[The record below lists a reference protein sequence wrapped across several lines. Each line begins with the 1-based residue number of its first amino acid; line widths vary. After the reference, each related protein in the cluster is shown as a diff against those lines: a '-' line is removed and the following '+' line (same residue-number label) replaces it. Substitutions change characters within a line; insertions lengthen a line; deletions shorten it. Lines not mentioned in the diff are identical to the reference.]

1 MGGLILLR
9 PWWLA
14 ALLPWAALVLWRILR
29 APSAGGWE
37 NVMPPQMLTA
47 MQAMGAI
54 TGTAGGWVRMLPCL
68 ALLPLILGLA
78 GPGMRRTDMPVL
90 ARTDTV
96 LIAVDLS
103 PSITG
108 GAALSMAQQ
117 ASAALLQGLAGRPVG
132 LILYGGEA
140 YNASAPT
147 TDPRALETLVAVLD
161 AETVPGKGS
170 RPAAAI
176 GMAAQM
182 LADPQRA
189 DLVLLSDGGGVD
201 RQALAEADRL
211 AALGVR
217 IWTLRLEGLAEGAPL
232 PPSNALARLTRG
244 GGRDMEARDADRL
257 AARLREG
264 GNRLRDPALKALG
277 YRDLGPFLAAFSAF
291 PLLMMLRR
299 QR

>member
-1 MGGLILLR
+1 MGSLILLR

-14 ALLPWAALVLWRILR
+14 ALLPWAALALWRILR
-29 APSAGGWE
+29 TPSAGGWE
-37 NVMPPQMLTA
+37 GVMPPQMLAA

-54 TGTAGGWVRMLPCL
+54 TGTERGWVQMLPL
-68 ALLPLILGLA
+68 AALLALILGLA
-78 GPGMRRTDMPVL
+78 GPGMRRADMPVL

-108 GAALSMAQQ
+108 GAALSAAQQ

-182 LADPQRA
+182 LSEPQRA
-189 DLVLLSDGGGVD
+189 DLVLISDGGGVD

-217 IWTLRLEGLAEGAPL
+217 IWGLRLDALADGAPL
-232 PPSNALARLTRG
+232 PPPDALSRLARG
-244 GGRDMEARDADRL
+244 GGRVVEADEADRL

-264 GNRLRDPALKALG
+264 GDQLRDPALKALG
-277 YRDLGPFLAAFSAF
+277 YRDLGPFLAALAAL